1 MSSALGIPA
10 RTALLILH
18 VQPPLTDIPG
28 ADKMVGR
35 LTQAVSAARESGVEV
50 MYVSIGYRPG
60 YPEIGSDDPARQG
73 LLTRGTLIAGV
84 SNDVHTSLAPQEGDV
99 QFTNP
104 RCNAFSGTDL
114 ESILR
119 LKDINHL
126 VLTGIAT
133 SGAVLGTLTD
143 ANDRNYRITVL
154 SDGVMDFEQ
163 DIHDAMLRVFTK
175 PPRRA
180 RVVTIED
187 WITELNGT
195 GDRAQD

>member
-1 MSSALGIPA
+1 MPSTLGVPDRA
-10 RTALLILH
+10 ALLILH
-18 VQPPLTDIPG
+18 LQPPLTDIPG
-28 ADKMVGR
+28 ADKMVAR
-35 LTQAVSAARESGVEV
+35 VAQAVSAARKSGVEV

-60 YPEIGSDDPARQG
+60 YPEIGSDDPARPG
-73 LLTRGTLIAGV
+73 LLSRGTLIAGV
-84 SNDVHTSLAPQEGDV
+84 NNDVHASLAPQEDDV

-104 RCNAFSGTDL
+104 RCNAFSGSDL

-126 VLTGIAT
+126 VLSGIAT

-163 DIHDAMLRVFTK
+163 DIHDAMLKVFVK

-180 RVVTIED
+180 RLVTIED
-187 WITELNGT
+187 WITEITEFAGHSV
-195 GDRAQD
+195 